1 VIEREGAG
9 FRQRAYVKSGN
20 PGIDDRFGA
29 SVALS
34 GDGALL
40 TAGAIGEDS
49 AATGV
54 GGDRSSDAA
63 PGAGAV
69 YTFTR

>member
-1 VIEREGAG
+1 VAEPVVDAG
-9 FRQRAYVKSGN
+9 
-20 PGIDDRFGA
+20 
-29 SVALS
+29 VAGL
-34 GDGALL
+34 DVGALL